1 MPRKPKREN
10 TSAES
15 RLYRKGS
22 LSMAL
27 QVLQKR
33 RKEMHAKEIAEG
45 IFQEFHVRVN
55 TRSLGTQFWRHIKNH
70 PDSPF
75 YKSKR
80 TPNTYGLKERQLT
93 ATAGR

>member
-33 RKEMHAKEIAEG
+33 RKEMHAKEIAAYEKEEG
-45 IFQEFHVRVN
+45 SETENR
-55 TRSLGTQFWRHIKNH
+55 
-70 PDSPF
+70 
-75 YKSKR
+75 
-80 TPNTYGLKERQLT
+80 
-93 ATAGR
+93 